1 MRNRKTIDNRGFA
14 RKGIK
19 IKKQVLNLFFYFE
32 QIFIEKVKK
41 MLKFLLGMFIGVNCG
56 LVLFTLIK
64 AGSEGK
70 YE

>member
-1 MRNRKTIDNRGFA
+1 
-14 RKGIK
+14 
-19 IKKQVLNLFFYFE
+19 
-32 QIFIEKVKK
+32 